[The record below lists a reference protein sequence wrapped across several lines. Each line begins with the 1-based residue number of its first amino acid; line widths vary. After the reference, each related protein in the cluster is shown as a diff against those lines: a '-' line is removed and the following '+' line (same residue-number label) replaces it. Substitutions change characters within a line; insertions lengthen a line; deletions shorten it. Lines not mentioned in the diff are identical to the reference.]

1 MLAKCIHERHQP
13 IETGMAFQRY
23 AQTSRCLLGHLRDTA
38 FGRMD
43 FFQHFAGQRNQAFSG
58 VREFDG
64 LALAAHDGH
73 SIMVLQCFDL
83 MR

>member
-23 AQTSRCLLGHLRDTA
+23 AQTSRRLLGHLCDTP
-38 FGRMD
+38 FGCLD
-43 FFQHFAGQRNQAFSG
+43 FFQHFSRQRNQVFSG
-58 VREFDG
+58 IREFDG